1 MVTTS
6 DFALSQLANSNG
18 DLPNIQMTVH
28 RDQTMQGPTPPMVT
42 YVDVLHNADDQ
53 SEAKSEQTQ
62 MTIKSLV

>member
-6 DFALSQLANSNG
+6 DFKLSRLANSNG

-28 RDQTMQGPTPPMVT
+28 QTMQGPTPPMVT
-42 YVDVLHNADDQ
+42 YVDVLHNTDDQ

>member
-1 MVTTS
+1 MVTTN
-6 DFALSQLANSNG
+6 DFKLSQLAYSNG

-28 RDQTMQGPTPPMVT
+28 QTMQGPTPPMVT

-53 SEAKSEQTQ
+53 SKAKSEQTQ